1 MLIGGRY
8 DIIRALGRGGFGKT
22 FLAAD
27 TYRRGTPKC
36 VVKKFQAQST
46 VPSLLEKVRGV
57 FEQEA
62 QALYNLNDCDQ
73 VPRLLDHLSQN
84 GEFYVVQELIDGN
97 DLRQS
102 FALGSRWEEKKLVE
116 FLHEV
121 LDILDVVHQQ
131 DIIHQDITP
140 QNLIRR
146 WSDKR
151 LVLLGFGGIKSIRNL
166 MLSPDGELYL
176 TRAIGTAGYMPK
188 EQAEGAPMFASDLYA
203 LGMLGIQAM
212 TGYLPNQLPR
222 HSSTLEVDWYDQAP
236 SASTELRQI
245 LDKMVRYDINQRYQ
259 TVAELRADLPEPP
272 PRPEPTIPPTMVD
285 IDLDSLVAP
294 PPPPP
299 PKPPKPRSW
308 SLAIAPQFDYSR
320 DFSEGMAAVVKDGK
334 LGYINNAGEFVIAPK
349 FEFDL
354 ISILR
359 DGAYQFSEGMARI
372 AIAHEWGY
380 IDKDGDFLISPQYEG
395 AENFS
400 EGLARVELDQRY
412 GYIDNTGTFV
422 VKPKYE
428 SAAPCFSESLANVEI
443 DQKHGYINVAG
454 TLVIDPQFDSADQF
468 NEGLARI
475 TMDHKYGF
483 IDKTGAI
490 VIPAEFDV
498 AHTFQQG
505 LARVRIDERYGYI
518 KPNGELAIPAKF
530 DDTFSFT
537 EGIALVRNDDKYGFI
552 NRTGKVMIPL
562 QFEDAYPFSEGLAAV
577 KQNQR
582 WGYVNVRGEM
592 VIECQYEDARSFR
605 HGMAAVQQDGKWGYL
620 REDR

>member
-22 FLAAD
+22 FLATD

-46 VPSLLEKVRGV
+46 VPSLIEKVRGV
-57 FEQEA
+57 FEYEA
-62 QALYNLNDCDQ
+62 QALYALNDCNQ
-73 VPRLLDHLSQN
+73 VPRLLDHLEQN
-84 GEFYVVQELIDGN
+84 GEFYIVQELIDGN
-97 DLRQS
+97 DLRQA

-121 LDILDVVHQQ
+121 LDVLDIVHQQ
-131 DIIHQDITP
+131 DMIHQDVAP
-140 QNLIRR
+140 HNFIRR

-166 MLSPDGELYL
+166 MLSPDGELYT

-188 EQAEGAPMFASDLYA
+188 EQAEGAATFSSDLYA

-236 SASTELRQI
+236 LVSAELRQI
-245 LDKMVRYDINQRYQ
+245 LDKMVRYDVNQRYQ
-259 TVAELRADLPEPP
+259 SVTELRADLPDPP
-272 PRPEPTIPPTMVD
+272 PRSELAVIQPKAVE
-285 IDLDSLVAP
+285 IDLDSLVA
-294 PPPPP
+294 PPP

-320 DFSEGMAAVVKDGK
+320 DFSEGLAAVVQDGK
-334 LGYINNAGEFVIAPK
+334 LGYIDTTGKFVIAPQ

-380 IDKDGDFLISPQYEG
+380 IDKDGDFLIQPQYEG

-400 EGLARVELDQRY
+400 KGLARVELDQRY
-412 GYIDNTGTFV
+412 GYIDNTGIFV
-422 VKPKYE
+422 VKPIYD
-428 SAAPCFSESLANVEI
+428 SAAPYFSESLANVEI
-443 DQKHGYINVAG
+443 ERKHGYINTAG
-454 TLVIDPQFDSADQF
+454 TLVIDPQFDSADHF
-468 NEGLARI
+468 SEGLARI

-582 WGYVNVRGEM
+582 WGYVNVRGEI
-592 VIECQYEDARSFR
+592 VITCQYEDARSFR
-605 HGMAAVQQDGKWGYL
+605 QGLAAVQQDGKWGYL